1 MRNPSDG
8 TVPGGTLPEGTGADR
23 SHRDGVPG
31 ESRATRQADGHA
43 VPGSGTDRSGRDGT
57 AALPRVPA
65 EIGAASAYARDG
77 AVVVRLTGE
86 VDGDRAVEVEAAFLR
101 AAGAAAPLTVVDLSR
116 TTFADSMLLHRLHS
130 ARQAAVA
137 EGRGLVV
144 AGPVAP
150 AVARLFEV
158 TGTAEWFDF
167 APTLDEALGG

>member
-23 SHRDGVPG
+23 GHRDGVPG
-31 ESRATRQADGHA
+31 ESRAAH
-43 VPGSGTDRSGRDGT
+43 DGT
-57 AALPRVPA
+57 AGLPRVPD
-65 EIGAASAYARDG
+65 GTCAASAYALDG
-77 AVVVRLTGE
+77 AVVVRLAGE
-86 VDGDRAVEVEAAFLR
+86 VDGDRALEVEAAFLW
-101 AAGAAAPLTVVDLSR
+101 AAGAAARLTVVDLSR
-116 TTFADSMLLHRLHS
+116 ATFADSMLLHRLHS